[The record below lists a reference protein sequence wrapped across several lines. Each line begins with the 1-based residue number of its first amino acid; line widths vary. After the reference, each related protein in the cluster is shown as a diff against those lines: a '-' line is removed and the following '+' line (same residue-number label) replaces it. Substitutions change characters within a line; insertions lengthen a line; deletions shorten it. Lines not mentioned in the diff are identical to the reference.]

1 MRGIKLLTVGD
12 INQSIMLWAGA
23 RKTVFT
29 DFQNEFLASNKFLV
43 KNYRAS
49 KEIQDVLDIVLEHF
63 RIVRRKLLC

>member
-1 MRGIKLLTVGD
+1 
-12 INQSIMLWAGA
+12 MLWAGA

-49 KEIQDVLDIVLEHF
+49 KEIQDVLVHLVSHSYPDCVFQLS
-63 RIVRRKLLC
+63 